1 MEYIIICSPTDDAK
15 KKDVCLVF
23 AQQKRKKKKEATK
36 VKGLLKGLQKKKK
49 GDSL

>member
-23 AQQKRKKKKEATK
+23 AQQKRKKKRSHESERTF
-36 VKGLLKGLQKKKK
+36 KGPTKKKK